1 LTQAQRLVLT
11 AGILTAVALTS
22 SAVMLTH
29 GKPCG
34 NSPVAIL
41 AAPGGRQKA
50 VVFERGCGSKGAR
63 TGRMVSL
70 LPTDAKFP
78 ADGEVGNVFRLDT
91 VAARAGTI
99 DVAAAWESESVL
111 VIRHRADAPVT
122 YAVLRDRGVR
132 IRYDTLP

>member
-1 LTQAQRLVLT
+1 MTQAQRLMIT
-11 AGILTAVALTS
+11 AGVLTAVALTS

-50 VVFERGCGSKGAR
+50 VVFERGCGSAPAH

-70 LPTDAKFP
+70 LASDAKFP

-91 VAARAGTI
+91 GAAQGRAL

-111 VIRHRADAPVT
+111 VIRHRPDARVT